1 MKKGISLT
9 DAYLRHQHAENKKIT
24 AARTAQEQAAKV
36 AAGPQSAGTGETA
49 DPAIEAMLAG
59 IWK

>member
-24 AARTAQEQAAKV
+24 AARTARAEQAAV
-36 AAGPQSAGTGETA
+36 AAGRNRPGLSNFR
-49 DPAIEAMLAG
+49 
-59 IWK
+59 